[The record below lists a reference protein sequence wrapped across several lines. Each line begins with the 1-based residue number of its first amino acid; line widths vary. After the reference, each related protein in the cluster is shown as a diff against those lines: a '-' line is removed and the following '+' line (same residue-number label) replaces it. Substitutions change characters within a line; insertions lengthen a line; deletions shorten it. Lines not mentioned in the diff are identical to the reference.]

1 VKNSD
6 DAFYRRQ
13 VNSWSLYDWANSAFA
28 TTIMATVLPTFYS
41 AVAGKNL
48 PGNLATVYYGYTTA
62 IAMLLIALSA
72 PVIGAIGD
80 YSGTKKRFLAGFAI
94 MGMFFTAMLYFV
106 GQGDWQKASI
116 FFILGNV
123 GFSGANIF
131 YDGLLPHVATK
142 GDIDQ
147 VSTRGYALG
156 YLGGGLLLAVN
167 LAMIMK
173 PALFGLPNA
182 EMASRWSFVT
192 VAIWWGIFSIPLFRY
207 VREPK
212 VVRAP
217 GENPNPVRAGF
228 DRLFKTMREVR
239 QYRQLV
245 IFILA
250 FWIYN
255 DGIGT
260 IIKMATIYGKEI
272 GIGTTDLI
280 AAILAVQFIGIPC
293 AFLFG
298 RLAKTIGAKRS
309 ILFGLGVY
317 AAISVGGYFM
327 QTALHFWILAVL
339 VGFVQGGTQALSR
352 SIFGNMVPKTKSAE
366 FFGFYNVSSKFAG
379 IVGPAVFALVGQ
391 LMGTSRLSIVVL
403 VVFFVVGGTLLSLV
417 NVDEGVA
424 VARAEDVALLGYAS

>member
-1 VKNSD
+1 MTNTD
-6 DAFYRRQ
+6 DASYRRQ

-28 TTIMATVLPTFYS
+28 TTIMATVFPIFYS
-41 AVAGKNL
+41 SVAGKNL
-48 PGNLATVYYGYTTA
+48 PGNLATVYYGYTAA
-62 IAMLLIALSA
+62 IAMLLIAVAA
-72 PVIGAIGD
+72 PVIGAISD
-80 YSGTKKRFLAGFAI
+80 YTGMKKRFLAGFAI
-94 MGMFFTAMLYFV
+94 LGMFFTAMLYFV

-116 FFILGNV
+116 FFILGNI
-123 GFSGANIF
+123 GFSAANIF
-131 YDGLLPHVATK
+131 YDGFLPHVATK

-147 VSTRGYALG
+147 VSTKGYALG

-192 VAIWWGIFSIPLFRY
+192 VAIWWGVFSIPLFRY

-212 VVRAP
+212 VARAR

-228 DRLFKTMREVR
+228 DRLRKTMREVR

-280 AAILAVQFIGIPC
+280 GAILAVQFIGIPC

-298 RLAKTIGAKRS
+298 RLARIIGAKRS
-309 ILFGLGVY
+309 VLFGLAVY
-317 AAISVGGYFM
+317 ALISVGGYFM
-327 QTALHFWILAVL
+327 QTALHFWILAVM
-339 VGFVQGGTQALSR
+339 VAVVQGGTQALSR
-352 SIFGNMVPKTKSAE
+352 SIYGNMVPKTKSAE

-379 IVGPAVFALVGQ
+379 IVGPAVFAIVGQ
-391 LMGTSRLSIVVL
+391 LMGSSRLSIVVL
-403 VVFFVVGGTLLSLV
+403 VVFFVAGGTLLSIV

-424 VARAEDVALLGYAS
+424 VARTEDAALLGYA

>member
-1 VKNSD
+1 
-6 DAFYRRQ
+6 
-13 VNSWSLYDWANSAFA
+13 
-28 TTIMATVLPTFYS
+28 MATVLPIFYS

-62 IAMLLIALSA
+62 IAMLLIALIA

-80 YSGTKKRFLAGFAI
+80 YTGAKKRFLAGFAI

-123 GFSGANIF
+123 GFSAANIF

-212 VVRAP
+212 VVRAR
-217 GENPNPVRAGF
+217 GESPNPVRAGF

-298 RLAKTIGAKRS
+298 RLAKIIGAKRS

-379 IVGPAVFALVGQ
+379 IVGPAVFAVVGQ
-391 LMGTSRLSIVVL
+391 VMGSSRLSIVVL

-424 VARAEDVALLGYAS
+424 VARAEDAALLGYAS

>member
-13 VNSWSLYDWANSAFA
+13 INSWSLYDWANSAFA
-28 TTIMATVLPTFYS
+28 ATIMATVLPIFYS

-62 IAMLLIALSA
+62 IAMLLIALIA

-80 YSGTKKRFLAGFAI
+80 YTGAKKRFLAGFAI

-123 GFSGANIF
+123 GFSAANIF

-212 VVRAP
+212 VVRAR
-217 GENPNPVRAGF
+217 GESPNPVRAGF

-298 RLAKTIGAKRS
+298 RLAKIIGAKRS

-379 IVGPAVFALVGQ
+379 IVGPAVFAVVGQ
-391 LMGTSRLSIVVL
+391 VMGSSRLSIVVL

-424 VARAEDVALLGYAS
+424 VARAEDAALLGYAS